1 MQFCPWTRAIFRGS
15 IRYMKQIVQS
25 KLSFAPWADPRTRG
39 LPGIVPVSL
48 EDWLE
53 VDSAFAAQM
62 ALRARLIAETPQEVL
77 ALHDSARPAAEE
89 MYRMILG
96 RLPSLGYAVEL
107 DKVTRPDGVVVVLNP
122 DKPLETL
129 GNLVQCDLCLMQPD
143 PTGQSEES
151 LLTGAVLCF
160 PSGWRLPQKF
170 MMPMVRIHLP
180 IEKYTPELAKR
191 VQRLLDGVQVGRGL
205 MRGTASRSD
214 APLADPRSEGEYVHG
229 TRGSRFIRVER
240 QCLIRLPETRAVVF
254 SIHTQIVE
262 PSALTPHQAQTLE
275 EFPIRLAD

>member
-1 MQFCPWTRAIFRGS
+1 MEPILQTS
-15 IRYMKQIVQS
+15 
-25 KLSFAPWADPRTRG
+25 LSFAPWADPRTRG
-39 LPGIVPVSL
+39 LPGIMPVPL
-48 EDWLE
+48 ADWLE
-53 VDSAFAAQM
+53 VDSAFGAQM
-62 ALRARLIAETPQEVL
+62 ALRGRLISERPDEVI

-89 MYRMILG
+89 MYRVILTQ
-96 RLPSLGYAVEL
+96 LPALGYQLGSNSVL
-107 DKVTRPDGVVVVLNP
+107 RPDGMRVAL
-122 DKPLETL
+122 DADRPLETL
-129 GNLVQCDLCLMQPD
+129 GNMVQCDLCLMQPD
-143 PTGQSEES
+143 PTGTSEES
-151 LLTGAVLCF
+151 VLTGGVLCF

-214 APLADPRSEGEYVHG
+214 APLADPRSEDEYVHG
-229 TRGSRFIRVER
+229 TRQSRFIRVER

-262 PSALTPHQAQTLE
+262 PAALTPHQAQTLE